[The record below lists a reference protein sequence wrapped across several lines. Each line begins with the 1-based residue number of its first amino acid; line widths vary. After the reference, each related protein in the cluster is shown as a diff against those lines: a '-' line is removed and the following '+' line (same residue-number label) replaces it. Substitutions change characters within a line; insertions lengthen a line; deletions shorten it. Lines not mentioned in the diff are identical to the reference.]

1 MFRLTTMM
9 MMLATAAPSFAADIK
24 ICVVDAEGAIN
35 ATEEGKAAQAQLKA
49 AYAEKE
55 AEIEKMHNS
64 LQRELEDYQQRR
76 MILSDEM
83 RAQEEQQLAVKNQEY
98 QMALG
103 QAEAEMQQTYMGL
116 LEGLQGKLLEVAS
129 TLGARSGCTL
139 LLQKGAAIYV
149 DSSVVDLTDALVKEY
164 DSKK

>member
-98 QMALG
+98 
-103 QAEAEMQQTYMGL
+103 
-116 LEGLQGKLLEVAS
+116 
-129 TLGARSGCTL
+129 
-139 LLQKGAAIYV
+139 
-149 DSSVVDLTDALVKEY
+149 
-164 DSKK
+164 